1 MNYLI
6 QRTLKTIGK
15 MSSKIKFLLFTL
27 LVSNSVLSQKIEY
40 PIVSMIDG
48 DSVVIFKTEQAR
60 KLVLINEQKKE
71 CFENLDVLKKEIIQK
86 DVIIDSK
93 TKEVNNLNQ
102 IVVEKDGVIANTNQ
116 LNESCKSE
124 KKQLEKDVK
133 KQKIGKWLSIG
144 GIVIVGILGIIF

>member
-1 MNYLI
+1 MNCLI

-27 LVSNSVLSQKIEY
+27 LVSNSVFSQKIEY

-116 LNESCKSE
+116 LNESCKLE